1 MLLTVADY
9 YFMTIVTDGISE
21 KYELV
26 VGLEVHAQLSTL
38 SKSFSSDSAAFG
50 AGPNQHISPIS
61 LGHPGT
67 LPRINKKMVEYAVK
81 MGLACNC
88 TINLHNTFA
97 RKNYFYADLPKGY
110 QTTQDQMPV
119 CLGGSVLVRLADG
132 TSKNIAIH
140 HIHMEDDAGKSMH
153 DQHHADSLIDLNRA
167 GVPLIEIVSQPDL
180 RSAEEAGQFL
190 TEIRK
195 LVRYLDICDGNMEE
209 GSMRCDANISVR
221 LKGATEYGNR
231 CEVKNLNSIRNV
243 QRAIEHEFERQ
254 VNVIENGGHIDQNTL
269 NFNADTGETSV
280 LRSKEMAN
288 DYRYFPEPDLPPI
301 VLNQEYLDVVRKS
314 LPALPNEL
322 YDKYTGKLGL
332 SDYDAGVITAD
343 KEFALYFEDVI
354 KNTDNYKAAA
364 NWIMGAVKSY
374 LNDSGTAI
382 CDFDLKPE
390 ILAGLIKLVDS
401 GKVNNSVA
409 AQKLFP
415 ALLKNNGKT
424 ADALAAEMNLLINA
438 DNGDVSR
445 FILDAIAKY
454 PDKVIEYQKGK
465 KGVLGLFMG
474 EIMKNSKGKIDPQK
488 TNQLLIKQL
497 EAK

>member
-1 MLLTVADY
+1 
-9 YFMTIVTDGISE
+9 MTILTGGISD

-50 AGPNQHISPIS
+50 GGPNEHVSAIS

-67 LPRINKKMVEYAVK
+67 LPVINKKMVEYAVK

-88 TINLHNTFA
+88 SINLNNSFA

-110 QTTQDQMPV
+110 QITQDHMPI

-140 HIHMEDDAGKSMH
+140 HIHLEEDAGKSMH

-167 GVPLIEIVSQPDL
+167 GVPLIEIVTQPDM
-180 RSAEEAGQFL
+180 RSSEEAGLFL

-221 LKGATEYGNR
+221 IKGESEFGNR

-243 QRAIEHEFERQ
+243 HRAIEHEFERQ
-254 VNVIENGGHIDQNTL
+254 VNILEKGGHIEQNTL
-269 NFNADTGETSV
+269 NFNAETGETSV

-288 DYRYFPEPDLPPI
+288 DYRYFPEPDLAPLA
-301 VLNQEYLDVVRKS
+301 LNREYLDKIRNS
-314 LPALPNEL
+314 LPVLPNEL
-322 YDKYTGKLGL
+322 YDKYTGTLGL
-332 SDYDAGVITAD
+332 SGYDAGVITAD
-343 KEFALYFEDVI
+343 KEFASYFDELVTH
-354 KNTDNYKAAA
+354 TDNYKAAV
-364 NWIMGAVKSY
+364 NWLMGPVKSH
-374 LNDSGTAI
+374 LNDTCGSI
-382 CDFDLKPE
+382 SNYDLKPAA
-390 ILAGLIKLVDS
+390 LAGLIKLVDS

-409 AQKLFP
+409 AQRLFP
-415 ALLKNNGKT
+415 ALLKTSDKT
-424 ADALAAEMNLLINA
+424 AQELAAEMNLLI
-438 DNGDVSR
+438 DEDTSDVNR
-445 FILDAIAKY
+445 FILDAIAKF
-454 PDKVIEYQKGK
+454 PDKVKEYQKGK

-474 EIMKNSKGKIDPQK
+474 EIMKNSKGRIDPQK
-488 TNQLLIKQL
+488 TNQLLIKEL

>member
-1 MLLTVADY
+1 
-9 YFMTIVTDGISE
+9 MTSFTAGIGD

-38 SKSFSSDSAAFG
+38 SKAFSPDSAAFG
-50 AGPNQHISPIS
+50 AGPNEHISAIS

-67 LPRINKKMVEYAVK
+67 LPKLNKKAVEYAVK

-88 TINLHNTFA
+88 TINLRNTFA

-110 QTTQDQMPV
+110 QITQDQMPI
-119 CLGGSVLVRLADG
+119 CLGGSVLVRLAEG
-132 TSKNIAIH
+132 TKNIAIH
-140 HIHMEDDAGKSMH
+140 HIHLEEDAGKSMH

-167 GVPLIEIVSQPDL
+167 GVPLIEIVTEPDM
-180 RSAEEAGQFL
+180 RSSEEAGQFL

-195 LVRYLDICDGNMEE
+195 LVRYLDVCDGNMEE
-209 GSMRCDANISVR
+209 GSLRCDANISVR
-221 LKGATEYGNR
+221 LKGQTTYGNR

-254 VNVIENGGHIDQNTL
+254 VNIIENGGHIDQNTL

-288 DYRYFPEPDLPPI
+288 DYRYFPEPDLTP
-301 VLNQEYLDVVRKS
+301 LALTKEYINTIQSSMPV
-314 LPALPNEL
+314 LPNAL
-322 YDKYTGKLGL
+322 YTKYTEQLGL

-343 KEFALYFEDVI
+343 KDVALYFEALI
-354 KNTDNYKAAA
+354 AKTDNYKSAV
-364 NWIMGAVKSY
+364 NWLMGAVKSY
-374 LNDSGTAI
+374 LNDSGVAI
-382 CDFDLKPE
+382 ADFTLKPE
-390 ILAGLIKLVDS
+390 TLAGLIHLVDS
-401 GKVNNSVA
+401 GKVNNTVA

-415 ALLKNNGKT
+415 GLIKNSDKN
-424 ADALAAEMNLLINA
+424 AAQLATEMNLLISA
-438 DNGDVSR
+438 DTNDVDR
-445 FILDAIAKY
+445 FIQDALAKY

-474 EIMKNSKGKIDPQK
+474 EIMKSSKGKIDPQK
-488 TNQLLIKQL
+488 TNQLLIKEL
-497 EAK
+497 EGK

>member
-1 MLLTVADY
+1 MAVLQSGVSD
-9 YFMTIVTDGISE
+9 

-38 SKSFSSDSAAFG
+38 SKAFSSDSAAFG
-50 AGPNQHISPIS
+50 AEPNHNVSPVS

-88 TINLHNTFA
+88 TINLQNTFA

-110 QTTQDQMPV
+110 QTTQDQQPI
-119 CLGGSVLVRLADG
+119 CLGGNVTVKLADG
-132 TSKNIAIH
+132 ISKNIAIH
-140 HIHMEDDAGKSMH
+140 HIHMEDDAGKSSH
-153 DQHHADSLIDLNRA
+153 DQHDDFSLIDLNRA
-167 GVPLIEIVSQPDL
+167 GVPLIEIVSEPDL

-190 TEIRK
+190 TEIRR
-195 LVRYLDICDGNMEE
+195 LLRYLDICDGNMEE

-221 LKGATEYGNR
+221 LKGAAAYGNR

-243 QRAIEHEFERQ
+243 QRAIEHEFARQ
-254 VNVIENGGHIDQNTL
+254 IEVIENGGHIDQNTL

-288 DYRYFPEPDLPPI
+288 DYRYFPEPDLMP
-301 VLNQEYLDVVRKS
+301 VQLNEAYLADIRS
-314 LPALPNEL
+314 NMPALPKEL
-322 YDKYTGKLGL
+322 FEKYTTKLGL
-332 SDYDAGVITAD
+332 SDYDAGVIIAD
-343 KEFALYFEDVI
+343 KEFAAYFEELI
-354 KNTDNYKAAA
+354 KYTNNYKSAA
-364 NWIMGAVKSY
+364 NWVMGSVRSY
-374 LNDSGTAI
+374 INDNSVGI
-382 CDFDLKPE
+382 GDIGIKPQN
-390 ILAGLIKLVDS
+390 LAGLIKLVDD

-415 ALLKNNGKT
+415 VLMKDANKT
-424 ADALAAEMNLLINA
+424 AEGLAKEMNLLISE
-438 DNGDVSR
+438 DTSEVEG
-445 FILDAIAKY
+445 FIRAALAKY

-474 EIMKNSKGKIDPQK
+474 EVMKLSKGKIDPQK
-488 TNQLLIKQL
+488 TNQLLIKEL
-497 EAK
+497 ESK